1 MRERS
6 SPSPCVSSL
15 AADKPRCVLGID
27 PGLNRTGYAVIELP
41 GAYVR
46 DAGFISSSASR
57 PLAERLDEI
66 AAGIGEVLAE
76 GNPGLLVVEDLFAHY
91 QHPRTAILMGPARG
105 VVLSAAAR
113 RGVDVLSVSATKIKK
128 ALTGNGHASKLQM
141 QRAVMATLGL
151 SKLPKPSDVADALA
165 IACYAVCLQQRRRSL
180 HQTSGGLCEA
190 GAVSSHRRKP
200 RPLANESGAQRLRRR
215 LLTEAKGP

>member
-1 MRERS
+1 MRES
-6 SPSPCVSSL
+6 PLPSPSVSSL
-15 AADKPRCVLGID
+15 AAAKPRCVLGID

-46 DAGFISSSASR
+46 DAGFIRSTASR
-57 PLAERLDEI
+57 PLAERLNEI
-66 AAGIGEVLAE
+66 AVGVEEILAE
-76 GNPGLLVVEDLFAHY
+76 TDVRLLVVEDLFAHY
-91 QHPRTAILMGPARG
+91 RHPRTAILMGHARG

-151 SKLPKPSDVADALA
+151 SKLPEPSDVADALA
-165 IACYAVCLQQRRRSL
+165 IACYAACLHQRRRSL
-180 HQTSGGLCEA
+180 DQTSGGLCEA
-190 GAVSSHRRKP
+190 GAVSRHRQKP
-200 RPLANESGAQRLRRR
+200 RPLANESGAQRFRRR
-215 LLTEAKGP
+215 VLTEAKGS